1 MPRNGTSCDSAQHIT
16 FQLHLLFTD
25 NLRTELDV
33 SRLLSMTSQLFHFV
47 PLWAGI
53 SERDSVPKLHK
64 CSFGTRSE
72 AAQVQLRNAVEKGA
86 TGRSACNQIES

>member
-1 MPRNGTSCDSAQHIT
+1 
-16 FQLHLLFTD
+16 
-25 NLRTELDV
+25 
-33 SRLLSMTSQLFHFV
+33 MTSQLFHFV